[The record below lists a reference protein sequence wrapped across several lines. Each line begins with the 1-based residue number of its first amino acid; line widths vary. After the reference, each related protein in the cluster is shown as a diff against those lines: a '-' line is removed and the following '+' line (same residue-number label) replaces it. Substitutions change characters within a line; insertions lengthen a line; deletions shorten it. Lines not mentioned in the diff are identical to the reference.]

1 LTNTRREARV
11 RSKLLSSIIA
21 SASLIAAAPVAAQSA
36 SALSVARAQASVE
49 GEELAGGAGGAVAI
63 ALVAG
68 IIAIG
73 VLAAVNGGDDDD
85 DPISA

>member
-1 LTNTRREARV
+1 V
-11 RSKLLSSIIA
+11 RSKLLGSIVA
-21 SASLIAAAPVAAQSA
+21 AASLISAVPAAAQSA
-36 SALSVARAQASVE
+36 SALSVARAHASAD

-73 VLAAVNGGDDDD
+73 VLAAVNSDDDD
-85 DPISA
+85 SVSA